1 MLAIYKKELK
11 AYFSTMTGY
20 AFIAFFSLVVGFV
33 FFYVNVIGSSAFLG
47 YALSYSY
54 VSIIMMVLVPVLT
67 MKIFADERHSKT
79 DQMLFTAPITIGKI
93 VMGKFFAVST
103 VFTIPVLVM
112 LIYPLIMMDYGATPV
127 GANYTSILGFWLMG
141 LALFAIGCFVS
152 SITENQ
158 IISAVVS
165 FAILLFL
172 FMLQYI
178 TGALSED
185 AMTSVIALSILVIIF
200 ALIYWSVAR
209 KTVEK
214 AIIYTVVIAVAGIA
228 VIVGLYLFNS
238 QMFEGLIQ
246 EIMLRCSVYH
256 MFEYYFKTEILDISS
271 IVYFVSVIGFF
282 LFLTVQSVQKRR
294 WS

>member
-11 AYFSTMTGY
+11 TYFSTMTGY

-33 FFYVNVIGSSAFLG
+33 FFYVNVVSSSAFLG

-93 VMGKFFAVST
+93 VMGKYLAVST

-112 LIYPLIMMDYGATPV
+112 LLYPLIMMDYGATPV
-127 GANYTSILGFWLMG
+127 GANYASILGFWLMG

-158 IISAVVS
+158 IISAVIS
-165 FAILLFL
+165 FAILLFV

-178 TGALSED
+178 IGIFSTD
-185 AMTSVIALSILVIIF
+185 AITSVIALSILVIIF

-209 KTVEK
+209 KTVDK
-214 AIIYTVVIAVAGIA
+214 AIIYAAIIAVVGIA
-228 VIVGLYLFNS
+228 VIVVLYFINS
-238 QMFEGLIQ
+238 EMFEGLLQ
-246 EIMLRCSVYH
+246 AIMLRCSIYY
-256 MFEYYFKTEILDISS
+256 MFEYYFETEIFDLSS
-271 IVYFVSVIGFF
+271 IVYFISVIGFF